1 METNLSDKKN
11 IEIVQLVVFKVADEE
26 YGVEINDLKS
36 IIKVPEITVIPN
48 SPTFIKGIIDLRGKI
63 ITILDLKDRFNLHN
77 ISADEQKDI
86 NEKRIVVAE
95 INNNNF
101 GLIVDKVE
109 EILKAPK
116 DSIKKTPEMLQSK
129 IHADYLKG
137 VSVMEERL
145 ILLLDLQKILSEK
158 EINQVSSLAKTK

>member
-1 METNLSDKKN
+1 M
-11 IEIVQLVVFKVADEE
+11 
-26 YGVEINDLKS
+26 
-36 IIKVPEITVIPN
+36 
-48 SPTFIKGIIDLRGKI
+48 
-63 ITILDLKDRFNLHN
+63 
-77 ISADEQKDI
+77 
-86 NEKRIVVAE
+86 
-95 INNNNF
+95 
-101 GLIVDKVE
+101 DKVE

-158 EINQVSSLAKTK
+158 EINQVFSLTKTK